1 MAGGAFQ
8 MSQHR
13 NTTPNGLSQFQ
24 KDIHFSDYKT
34 FPHIGKSRALNSFI
48 LWILKKIITSTISCC
63 LFAGHV
69 RRSKTFNI
77 SDVHEQLLATGGGG
91 SGGAQ
96 TSGSHSQSGGGGG
109 GNGTKTLPKPDKN
122 RTGVSSYNLRPAL
135 TRTGACLDENF
146 RNPPPPADSASGSR
160 KSSDSSSFD
169 SATSSGGS
177 GGNRQLQQQLLRNDI
192 CDDALNEIAAFES
205 FITDF
210 VTRQSDTA
218 SSASGGGLVPSL
230 RKVVG
235 GGGCTS
241 SPKSSTSGSLVSG
254 VSGSSKNYENNNNNN
269 DYTRMMMSYHHQ
281 GSKTL
286 SKEDLK
292 TKRLLVTSSRMVR
305 TLERQKKVVVSPQ
318 ASEEALL
325 PWSLINIIPWK
336 MEILVPDDIH
346 FMILLMNVSS

>member
-1 MAGGAFQ
+1 MCL
-8 MSQHR
+8 
-13 NTTPNGLSQFQ
+13 TT
-24 KDIHFSDYKT
+24 
-34 FPHIGKSRALNSFI
+34 
-48 LWILKKIITSTISCC
+48 
-63 LFAGHV
+63 GHV

-91 SGGAQ
+91 PGAGQQQPGAAGCPLPSG
-96 TSGSHSQSGGGGG
+96 TSA
-109 GNGTKTLPKPDKN
+109 NGTKTLPKPDKN
-122 RTGVSSYNLRPAL
+122 RSGASSYNLRPQL

-146 RNPPPPADSASGSR
+146 RNTDSGSGSR

-169 SATSSGGS
+169 SATSGGS
-177 GGNRQLQQQLLRNDI
+177 GGHNRHYSLRNDI

-218 SSASGGGLVPSL
+218 SGTSSSGGMMTSS
-230 RKVVG
+230 RKLTQG
-235 GGGCTS
+235 GGA

-254 VSGSSKNYENNNNNN
+254 VSGSSKNYENNNNN
-269 DYTRMMMSYHHQ
+269 DYTRMMMSYHQ

-325 PWSLINIIPWK
+325 P
-336 MEILVPDDIH
+336 
-346 FMILLMNVSS
+346 

>member
-235 GGGCTS
+235 GGCTS

>member
-96 TSGSHSQSGGGGG
+96 TSGSHSQSGGGGGG

-235 GGGCTS
+235 GGCTS

-325 PWSLINIIPWK
+325 PWSISFLEKWK
-336 MEILVPDDIH
+336 
-346 FMILLMNVSS
+346 F